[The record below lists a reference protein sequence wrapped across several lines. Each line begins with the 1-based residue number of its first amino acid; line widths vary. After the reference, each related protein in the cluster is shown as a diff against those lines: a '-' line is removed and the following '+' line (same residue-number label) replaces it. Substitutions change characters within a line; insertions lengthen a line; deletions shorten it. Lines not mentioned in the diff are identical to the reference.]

1 MGLKNSQ
8 QAVTV
13 ISTKRSKK
21 VFGDLPAQICKHFS
35 LS

>member
-8 QAVTV
+8 KAVTV

-21 VFGDLPAQICKHFS
+21 VFGDLLAEICKHFS

>member
-8 QAVTV
+8 KAMTV

-21 VFGDLPAQICKHFS
+21 VFGDLSAEICKHFS